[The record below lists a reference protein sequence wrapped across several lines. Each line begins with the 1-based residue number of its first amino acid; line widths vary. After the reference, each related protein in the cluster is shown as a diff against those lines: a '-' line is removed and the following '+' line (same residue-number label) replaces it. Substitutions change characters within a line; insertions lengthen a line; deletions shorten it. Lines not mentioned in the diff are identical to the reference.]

1 MSNNP
6 DFLNRLNQ
14 LFESHYG
21 EAPKDITVLPI
32 SGSERRYVRFTSQKG
47 TTVIGAYN
55 PNRAENNTFFYFSGI
70 FSKHQLPVPELIT
83 IGGEKQTY
91 LLEDLGNQTLYD
103 IIAAEGHSDRVKDL
117 LKKTIDQLVRF
128 HWQVGAAIDYS
139 LCFDSESFDQ
149 QQVFSDLLYFKYY
162 FVDPLEIKYN
172 KSALIDE
179 LSVWSKNLASKRPRT
194 FMYRDFQ
201 SRNVMVQNEEVFFI
215 DYQGGMLGLP
225 EYDLASL
232 LWQSRAQFPD
242 DWKAELL
249 NYYFEALEKIPERS
263 GIKETAFRKTYLE
276 CVLLRMLQTLGA
288 YGFRGLIQQKEI
300 FLRSIAPALRQ
311 LTGFL
316 EEYPQYPPY
325 NELRKLLDNL
335 VQPDVLKRFASVPYG
350 QQQLD
355 KLQVHVYSF
364 SYKKGIPV
372 DETGNGGGF
381 VFDCRGIVNPGRV
394 EAYKQLTGKDK
405 QVMDFLEQKTKMP
418 EFLKGIFSV
427 MDISIQNYLE
437 RGFEHLSVSFGCT
450 GGQHRSVFAAE
461 ALAEHLRTSFGLQP
475 KVIHLEQEKNTIER
489 R

>member
-1 MSNNP
+1 
-6 DFLNRLNQ
+6 
-14 LFESHYG
+14 
-21 EAPKDITVLPI
+21 
-32 SGSERRYVRFTSQKG
+32 
-47 TTVIGAYN
+47 
-55 PNRAENNTFFYFSGI
+55 
-70 FSKHQLPVPELIT
+70 
-83 IGGEKQTY
+83 
-91 LLEDLGNQTLYD
+91 
-103 IIAAEGHSDRVKDL
+103 
-117 LKKTIDQLVRF
+117 
-128 HWQVGAAIDYS
+128 
-139 LCFDSESFDQ
+139 
-149 QQVFSDLLYFKYY
+149 
-162 FVDPLEIKYN
+162 
-172 KSALIDE
+172 
-179 LSVWSKNLASKRPRT
+179 
-194 FMYRDFQ
+194 
-201 SRNVMVQNEEVFFI
+201 
-215 DYQGGMLGLP
+215 
-225 EYDLASL
+225 
-232 LWQSRAQFPD
+232 
-242 DWKAELL
+242 
-249 NYYFEALEKIPERS
+249 
-263 GIKETAFRKTYLE
+263 
-276 CVLLRMLQTLGA
+276 MLQTLGA

-335 VQPDVLKRFASVPYG
+335 VQPDVLKRFEPVPYE